1 MPFDHERL
9 DVYKTSLK
17 FIVLSTE
24 IIASFPKG
32 RSQLADQLNRA
43 SLSIVLNVA
52 EGAGEYSK
60 ADKVRFYRMAKRSAT
75 ECAACLDVCREL
87 ELVEK
92 EMLEDGRKHL
102 LDIVSMLIK
111 LVRSLGKV
119 T

>member
-1 MPFDHERL
+1 MHFDHERL

-17 FIVLSTE
+17 FVVLSTK

-60 ADKVRFYRMAKRSAT
+60 PDKARFYRMAKRSAT

-87 ELVEK
+87 ELAGLD
-92 EMLEDGRKHL
+92 MLEEGRNHL
-102 LDIVSMLIK
+102 INIVSMLIK
-111 LVRSLGKV
+111 LVRSLGNA